1 MTSSVVEAGRRGG
14 QARARNLSPERRREI
29 ARQGWIGRAAKRI
42 SGVSKRECVGR
53 IVRRIRE
60 YREPVLA
67 TFIGLALRRSEPMA
81 SGLIDLLN
89 ERAFRI
95 VEAAIV
101 EVVEELPEPGACLT
115 AGKQGGQ
122 S

>member
-1 MTSSVVEAGRRGG
+1 MTRSVVEAGRLGG
-14 QARARNLSPERRREI
+14 QARARTLSPERRREI
-29 ARQGWIGRAAKRI
+29 ARQGWIGRAAKRV

-67 TFIGLALRRSEPMA
+67 TFVGLAMRRDEA
-81 SGLIDLLN
+81 TAVGLIDLLN
-89 ERAFRI
+89 ERAFL
-95 VEAAIV
+95 
-101 EVVEELPEPGACLT
+101 VVESAVIEVINEIPEDE
-115 AGKQGGQ
+115 KRR